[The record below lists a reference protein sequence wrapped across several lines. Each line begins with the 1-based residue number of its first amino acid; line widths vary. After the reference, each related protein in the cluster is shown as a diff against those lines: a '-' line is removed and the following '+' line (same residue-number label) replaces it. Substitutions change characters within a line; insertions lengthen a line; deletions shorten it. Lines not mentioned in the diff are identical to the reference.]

1 MVILFVPPSA
11 SLGLVRVRG
20 LNTMPREMDRV
31 KKGGGNQSEGL
42 GAFMVAQ

>member
-20 LNTMPREMDRV
+20 LWQGVPGDGQGE
-31 KKGGGNQSEGL
+31 EGL
-42 GAFMVAQ
+42 GPVSQRG